1 LDIVAVLTES
11 AAMITAT
18 PNSEALR
25 LLRAIFDLVDAD
37 VRPTADLV
45 MRLLGHDDADCR
57 ALLAQLRR
65 AKLVQPETLGLTMAG
80 LVVATRLDPFQPT
93 SLRARVP
100 MAVSRA
106 A

>member
-1 LDIVAVLTES
+1 MLAES

-45 MRLLGHDDADCR
+45 ARLLGHEEATCS

-65 AKLVQPETLGLTMAG
+65 ARLVQRETLGLTMAG
-80 LVVATRLDPFQPT
+80 LVIATRLDPFQPT
-93 SLRARVP
+93 SMRARVP
-100 MAVSRA
+100 ELRARA